1 MNTQPLITPILLLLK
16 SRKFIVSV
24 CALALN
30 LLVAAVPEIAPFRT
44 ELMTVITGLA
54 LALIGGIA
62 YEDAAKAGREAAS
75 TPPQTN
81 AELIKLMFGDLIDSI
96 SENYDG
102 QTVITLKKNAKA

>member
-1 MNTQPLITPILLLLK
+1 LNDSQALVTPVLLLLK

-30 LLVAAVPEIAPFRT
+30 FVVAAVPELASFRS

-62 YEDAAKAGREAAS
+62 YEDAARTARDAAAL
-75 TPPQTN
+75 PPQTS
-81 AELIKLMFGDLIDSI
+81 ADLLKRLLGDLIDSVG
-96 SENYDG
+96 ENFEG
-102 QTVITLKKNAKA
+102 QTVITLKK

>member
-1 MNTQPLITPILLLLK
+1 MFDKQPLITPLLLLLR

-24 CALALN
+24 CALAMN
-30 LLVAAVPEIAPFRT
+30 FIVAAAPELAPLRS

-62 YEDAAKAGREAAS
+62 YEDAARAGRDAAVL
-75 TPPQTN
+75 PPQTN
-81 AELIKLMFGDLIDSI
+81 AELLKTMLGDLIDSV

-102 QTVITLKKNAKA
+102 QTVITLKKP